1 MSIDLHTLSGA
12 YSVDA
17 LSPDEAAEFRK
28 HLDGCQ
34 ACRDEVREL
43 QEVAALLGASEA
55 IQPPEHLKAKVML
68 AADRLPQLPPK
79 VNQRGGARWSPR
91 WTPRILAAAAAVVM
105 IVAAGIGYN
114 QMQQDPDNTMVAA
127 VAKVFNAPDAHKA
140 TVETTNGGVISVATS
155 PSLNEMAVDT
165 DGLPDLEE
173 GQVYQLWAVA
183 DGQATSAGLLDEP
196 DKGAAMEMPGEGI
209 EVSITIEP
217 AGGSEQPTR
226 DPIISVVPSEV

>member
-12 YSVDA
+12 YAIDA
-17 LSPDEAAEFRK
+17 LSPEEAAQFRK

-55 IQPPEHLKAKVML
+55 LEPPENLKAKVML
-68 AADRLPQLPPK
+68 AADRLPQLPPT

-91 WTPRILAAAAAVVM
+91 WTPRIFAAAAAVVM
-105 IVAAGIGYN
+105 ILAAGIGYN
-114 QMQQDPDNTMVAA
+114 QMQQDRDNTMVAP
-127 VAKVFNAPDAHKA
+127 VAKVFNAPDAHTA
-140 TVETTNGGVISVATS
+140 TVDTTNGGVISVATS

-165 DGLPDLEE
+165 DGLPALEG

-183 DGQATSAGLLDEP
+183 DGQATSAGLLSDP

-209 EVSITIEP
+209 EVAITIEP